1 MKSSNC
7 NKINFV
13 LKITAIYAILML
25 AILVISLWIAFNYS
39 NTNELVT
46 EEIFIQTEYV
56 YVVKDEPQGTETEAQ
71 NTEKIYTVREYM
83 GKIGIFDEN
92 GTLIKVLE
100 VYVKTLPEADKRI
113 LEEGFDVVGEKQ
125 LNSIIEDYDG

>member
-13 LKITAIYAILML
+13 LKITAVYAVLML
-25 AILVISLWIAFNYS
+25 AMLVISLWISFNYS

-83 GKIGIFDEN
+83 DKIGIFDEN
-92 GTLIKVLE
+92 GTLINVLE
-100 VYVKTLPEADKRI
+100 VYVKTLPEADKRM
-113 LEEGFDVVGEKQ
+113 LSEGFQVVGIKQ
-125 LNSIIEDYDG
+125 LNAIIEDYDG